1 MGVMIDIIGS
11 TIIRGAIVLVIL
23 NLNISLNNALSD
35 KTVRAA
41 LKQKTV
47 VPAQILTDDIRLAG
61 YGPTTSK
68 KFYKAQLSEIE
79 FDAVLNPV
87 DTYDPD
93 PYLGVHTDPAP
104 SRVHYYLGA
113 AGPEIPPHRVLYR
126 QLNGGA
132 PFELARDVVSLTFT
146 YYNSVG
152 NTIAAGNDKLG
163 IKSISIKLKIASN
176 AQVIEGIGTDNTAK
190 YETAYWERTI
200 FPQNL

>member
-1 MGVMIDIIGS
+1 MATMIDIIGS
-11 TIIRGAIVLVIL
+11 TIIRGAIVLIIL
-23 NLNISLNNALSD
+23 NLNVSLNNALTQ

-61 YGPTTSK
+61 YNQPFTPPGTP
-68 KFYKAQLSEIE
+68 YKPFAIAMADEIL
-79 FDAVLNPV
+79 FLADLNSDSTADV
-87 DTYDPD
+87 
-93 PYLGVHTDPAP
+93 
-104 SRVHYYLGA
+104 VHYYLGA

-126 QLNGGA
+126 QLNYGTS
-132 PFELARDVVSLTFT
+132 FELARDVISLTFT
-146 YYNSVG
+146 YYNSSG
-152 NTIAAGNDKLG
+152 GTIPYGLSKNL

-176 AQVIEGIGTDNTAK
+176 TQVTEGIGTDNTAS

>member
-23 NLNISLNNALSD
+23 NINVSLNNSLTQ

-61 YGPTTSK
+61 YNQPFSPVGTTLK
-68 KFYKAQLSEIE
+68 PFAIAKADEIQ
-79 FDAVLNPV
+79 FLADLNS
-87 DTYDPD
+87 DST
-93 PYLGVHTDPAP
+93 TDVV
-104 SRVHYYLGA
+104 RYYLGA
-113 AGPEIPPHRVLYR
+113 APVGSTHRVLYR
-126 QLNGGA
+126 QLNGGTS
-132 PFELARDVVSLTFT
+132 FELARDVISLTFT

-152 NTIAAGNDKLG
+152 FTIAPGINKSG
-163 IKSISIKLKIASN
+163 IKSISIKLKIESN
-176 AQVIEGIGTDNTAK
+176 IQVTEGIGTDNTAR
-190 YETAYWERTI
+190 YETAYWERTL

>member
-11 TIIRGAIVLVIL
+11 TIIRGAIVLIIL
-23 NLNISLNNALSD
+23 NLNVSLNNSLTQ

-61 YGPTTSK
+61 YNQAAPKVFAIAKADEIQFLADLESDSTT
-68 KFYKAQLSEIE
+68 
-79 FDAVLNPV
+79 DV
-87 DTYDPD
+87 
-93 PYLGVHTDPAP
+93 
-104 SRVHYYLGA
+104 VHYYLGA

-132 PFELARDVVSLTFT
+132 SFELARDVISLTFT
-146 YYNSVG
+146 YYNSLG
-152 NTIAAGNDKLG
+152 ATIAPGTNKVG
-163 IKSISIKLKIASN
+163 IKSISMKLKIESN
-176 AQVIEGIGTDNTAK
+176 IQVTEGIGTDNTAR
-190 YETAYWERTI
+190 YETAYWERTL

>member
-23 NLNISLNNALSD
+23 NINVSLNNSLTQ

-61 YGPTTSK
+61 YNQTAPKVFAIAKSDEIQFLADLESDSTT
-68 KFYKAQLSEIE
+68 
-79 FDAVLNPV
+79 DVV
-87 DTYDPD
+87 
-93 PYLGVHTDPAP
+93 
-104 SRVHYYLGA
+104 RYYLGA
-113 AGPEIPPHRVLYR
+113 APVGSTHRVLYR

-132 PFELARDVVSLTFT
+132 SFELARDVISLTFT
-146 YYNSVG
+146 YFNSVG
-152 NTIAAGNDKLG
+152 ATIAPGTNKLG
-163 IKSISIKLKIASN
+163 IKSISIKLKIESN
-176 AQVIEGIGTDNTAK
+176 IQVTEGIGTDNTAR
-190 YETAYWERTI
+190 YETAYWERTL